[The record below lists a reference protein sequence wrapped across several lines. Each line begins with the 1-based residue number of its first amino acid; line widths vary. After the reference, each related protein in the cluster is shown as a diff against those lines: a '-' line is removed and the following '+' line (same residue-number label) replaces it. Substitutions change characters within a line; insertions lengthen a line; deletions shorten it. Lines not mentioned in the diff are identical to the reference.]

1 MSNRRV
7 AGIALVGLMGAV
19 VCFRGTSLA
28 DVIQKWKTPK
38 GGLYFGDRPPP
49 GSTKIGQEGSK
60 DAPDSAPSSEESP
73 PRSPED
79 EKLSVD
85 ASRERAAIEKALNA
99 SAAHLEEVK
108 KKIAET
114 ERLPDNMGTRMT
126 NYADGTPSK
135 RDAVRGLQAEKH
147 KTLAEIADQWKKF
160 DDLNERVLKSHGGS
174 APDWWRSKL
183 SCLACPSRS
192 EAESA
197 LE

>member
-1 MSNRRV
+1 
-7 AGIALVGLMGAV
+7 
-19 VCFRGTSLA
+19 
-28 DVIQKWKTPK
+28 
-38 GGLYFGDRPPP
+38 
-49 GSTKIGQEGSK
+49 
-60 DAPDSAPSSEESP
+60 
-73 PRSPED
+73 
-79 EKLSVD
+79 
-85 ASRERAAIEKALNA
+85 
-99 SAAHLEEVK
+99 
-108 KKIAET
+108 
-114 ERLPDNMGTRMT
+114 MT

-135 RDAVRGLQAEKH
+135 PVAVRGLQAEKR